1 MLRFHRYLVAMS
13 ESNSPTEPRTSFR
26 SRAIKVI
33 ALIIALVGTLLTIFT
48 QIGPAVAQFQSP
60 LVNMQIQIYETIRIN
75 EMYDKQII
83 RRREKK
89 LTQIQKQMV
98 NTIRSLDR
106 RSITF

>member
-1 MLRFHRYLVAMS
+1 M
-13 ESNSPTEPRTSFR
+13 
-26 SRAIKVI
+26 
-33 ALIIALVGTLLTIFT
+33 TIFT